1 MFFSPVINGENP
13 MNVFECFVEV
23 WSAGFGVVQ
32 LSVTP
37 FFFSPLFNFGFI
49 FLIDIH
55 SESTGLI
62 CVISYENYIT
72 LIAVSI
78 NKATRTVKILLKKH
92 GTALSLLPA
101 DFSAIGWFCPE
112 NSRKNICVNMC
123 QYVHIRSSDFQALDW
138 PQKLPISMINFI
150 GWIT

>member
-1 MFFSPVINGENP
+1 
-13 MNVFECFVEV
+13 MNVFECFVGGVKCWV
-23 WSAGFGVVQ
+23 WSCT
-32 LSVTP
+32 TP
-37 FFFSPLFNFGFI
+37 FFLSPFFNFGFI

-62 CVISYENYIT
+62 CGVTSYENYIT

-101 DFSAIGWFCPE
+101 DFSAIG
-112 NSRKNICVNMC
+112 
-123 QYVHIRSSDFQALDW
+123 
-138 PQKLPISMINFI
+138 
-150 GWIT
+150 